1 MTWHKI
7 IARLTGLLARL
18 SGRCRRHRARIAC
31 PATHQDELEM
41 RAVVG
46 MPAQHPESL
55 TRELPAD
62 QEEYLAD
69 LAAGQWPDDEWTE
82 IIIEIRRAEGQS

>member
-7 IARLTGLLARL
+7 IARVARLLARPC
-18 SGRCRRHRARIAC
+18 GRCRRHPARIAC

-41 RAVVG
+41 RAVLS

-62 QEEYLAD
+62 QEKYLAG
-69 LAAGQWPDDEWTE
+69 LAAGQWPDDEWTD
-82 IIIEIRRAEGQS
+82 IIIEIRRAEGQP